1 MECMAHTVKK
11 QLSIITLLLCLSL
24 CCTVSCRRQD
34 KTNGHKG
41 PLTVVTSLF
50 PLYDFAKN
58 IGKEKVDVSLLLP
71 PGVEPHSFEPKP
83 GDIIRIHEADVF
95 IYTDA
100 AMEPWAAKI
109 LQAIENKNL
118 LVVEA
123 GKGIPLMKE
132 ASAEDGGH
140 GGTDPHIWL
149 DFANTQHMVDTI
161 CEGFSAKDPANK
173 TFYADNARA
182 YNGLLGEIDRRYTN
196 TLAHCKYSDIVHG
209 GHFAFGYLAKR
220 YNLHYVAAYGF
231 SPDAEPTPRR
241 LYDMSEMIKQKGVKY
256 LFYEELLSP
265 RVAETIAK
273 ETGVTLL
280 KLSAAHNIAK
290 EELEQNVSF
299 LSIMEQN
306 LKNLATGLQCQ

>member
-1 MECMAHTVKK
+1 MHGVYCEKE
-11 QLSIITLLLCLSL
+11 IINNNIISFDFSL
-24 CCTVSCRRQD
+24 FCAASCRQQD
-34 KTNGHKG
+34 KQAGQKRA
-41 PLTVVTSLF
+41 LTVVTSLF

-58 IGKEKVDVSLLLP
+58 IGKDRVDVSLLLP

-83 GDIIRIHEADVF
+83 ADIIRIHEADIF

-100 AMEPWAAKI
+100 AMEPWVAKI

-118 LVVEA
+118 LVIEA

-132 ASAEDGGH
+132 TSADDGGH
-140 GGTDPHIWL
+140 GGTDPHFWL
-149 DFANTQHMVDTI
+149 DFGNAQRMVDNI

-182 YNGLLGEIDRRYTN
+182 YKGLLGELDRRYKN

-220 YNLHYVAAYGF
+220 YNLHYIAAYGF
-231 SPDAEPTPRR
+231 SPDAEPTSRR
-241 LYDMSEMIKQKGVKY
+241 LYDLSEMIKQKGIKY

>member
-1 MECMAHTVKK
+1 MACIVKNK
-11 QLSIITLLLCLSL
+11 LSVITLFLLIFLFCAA
-24 CCTVSCRRQD
+24 SCKQQD
-34 KTNGHKG
+34 KQANQKK

-58 IGKEKVDVSLLLP
+58 IGKDKVDVSLLLP

-83 GDIIRIHEADVF
+83 GDVMRIHDADVF

-109 LQAIENKNL
+109 LQAIENKTL
-118 LVVEA
+118 LVIEA

-149 DFANTQHMVDTI
+149 DFANAQHMVDTI
-161 CEGFSAKDPANK
+161 CKGFCAKDPANK
-173 TFYADNARA
+173 TFYENNARA
-182 YNGLLGEIDRRYTN
+182 YNRLLGELDSRYKN
-196 TLAHCKYSDIVHG
+196 TLVHCKYSDIVHG

-231 SPDAEPTPRR
+231 SPDAEPTPRQ
-241 LYDMSEMIKQKGVKY
+241 LYDLSEMIKQKGIKY

-273 ETGVTLL
+273 ETGATLL
-280 KLSAAHNIAK
+280 KLSAAHNITK
-290 EELEQNVSF
+290 DELMQNISF
-299 LSIMEQN
+299 ISIMEQN